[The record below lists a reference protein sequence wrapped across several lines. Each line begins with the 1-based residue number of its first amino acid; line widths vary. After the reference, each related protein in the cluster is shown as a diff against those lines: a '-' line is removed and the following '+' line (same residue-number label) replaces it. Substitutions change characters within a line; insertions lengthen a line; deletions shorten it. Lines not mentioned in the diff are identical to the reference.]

1 MELNLEQVRQ
11 FLESQEETNEEVKTY
26 LQGFKQFSVD
36 EVSKFVNEN
45 QDAKKWFDSER
56 DKHFSKGL
64 DTWKTNN
71 LEKLITDEIK
81 KRNPDK
87 TPEQIELEKLRADFE
102 AAQRQLTLKG
112 VKEKA
117 TTLATEKKIP
127 LELLDFFVTDD
138 EEKTNTNLS
147 TFESVM
153 EKYIKSQVEERLK
166 GSYQPPAGGG
176 GTGTQGITRE
186 KFQTMSYTERAKL
199 KLDNPEVYEKLLKN

>member
-1 MELNLEQVRQ
+1 MELNLEQVKQ
-11 FLESQEETNEEVKTY
+11 FLESQKETDDVKAY

-36 EVSKFVNEN
+36 EVSKFVNES

-71 LEKLITDEIK
+71 LEKLITEEVK

-87 TPEQIELEKLRADFE
+87 TPEQLEIEKLRADFE
-102 AAQRQLTLKG
+102 AAQRQLALKG

-127 LELLDFFVTDD
+127 LELLDYFVTDD

-147 TFESVM
+147 TFESIM
-153 EKYIKSQVEERLK
+153 EKYITAKVEERLK
-166 GSYQPPAGGG
+166 GTYQPPGGG
-176 GTGTQGITRE
+176 GSGTQGITKE
-186 KFQTMSYTERAKL
+186 KFQTMSYSERL
-199 KLDNPEVYEKLLKN
+199 KLSQENPELYKRFTN

>member
-1 MELNLEQVRQ
+1 MEFKDIKEFIDQHQ
-11 FLESQEETNEEVKTY
+11 ESNEELKAY
-26 LQGFKQFSVD
+26 LQGFKQFGVD
-36 EVSKFVNEN
+36 EVQKFVNEN
-45 QDAKKWFDSER
+45 QDAKKWLDSEK

-71 LEKLITDEIK
+71 LETLISNEIK

-102 AAQRQLTLKG
+102 AAQRQLALKG

-127 LELLDFFVTDD
+127 LDLIDFFINED
-138 EEKTNTNLS
+138 EEKTKENLS

-153 EKYIKSQVEERLK
+153 DKYVKAQVEERLK
-166 GSYQPPAGGG
+166 GSYTPPAGGG
-176 GTGTQGITRE
+176 ANLTGITKE
-186 KFQTMSYTERAKL
+186 QFQKMGYTERVKL
-199 KLDNPEVYEKLLKN
+199 KQDNPDLYNQLLKN

>member
-1 MELNLEQVRQ
+1 MSFEEIKKYLDENK
-11 FLESQEETNEEVKTY
+11 ESNEEVKTY

-36 EVSKFVNEN
+36 EVSKLVNEKE
-45 QDAKKWFDSER
+45 DFKKWFDSER

-87 TPEQIELEKLRADFE
+87 SPEQIELEKLRADFE
-102 AAQRQLTLKG
+102 AAQKQLALKG

-127 LELLDFFVTDD
+127 LELLDFFVNED

-153 EKYIKSQVEERLK
+153 EKYIKAQVEERLK

-176 GTGTQGITRE
+176 TGTQGITKE